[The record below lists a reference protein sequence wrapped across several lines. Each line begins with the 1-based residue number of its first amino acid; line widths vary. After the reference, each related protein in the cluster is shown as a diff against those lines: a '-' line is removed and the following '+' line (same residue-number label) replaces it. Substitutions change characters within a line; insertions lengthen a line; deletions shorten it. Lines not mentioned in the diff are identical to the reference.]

1 MVLGKVVEYCISAVT
16 IVNYC
21 AQCELLIFYLREIN
35 IRMEEKTKELSI
47 IMKVSIV
54 RKQDTQHVHHY
65 SQEHHNGKDDID
77 FVEENDKWMKRS
89 SIIVRELV
97 SYPLPFI

>member
-35 IRMEEKTKELSI
+35 IRMEEKTKDLSI
-47 IMKVSIV
+47 IMKVFSV
-54 RKQDTQHVHHY
+54 RKHTWPVHYH
-65 SQEHHNGKDDID
+65 SQKHRAKTT
-77 FVEENDKWMKRS
+77 
-89 SIIVRELV
+89 LV
-97 SYPLPFI
+97 LWRRIMLIG

>member
-35 IRMEEKTKELSI
+35 IRMEEKTKDLSI
-47 IMKVSIV
+47 IMKVFSV
-54 RKQDTQHVHHY
+54 RKHPRPVHYH
-65 SQEHHNGKDDID
+65 SQKHRAKTT
-77 FVEENDKWMKRS
+77 
-89 SIIVRELV
+89 
-97 SYPLPFI
+97 

>member
-1 MVLGKVVEYCISAVT
+1 MLHCLFSASAQWAVVCFMVLGKVVEYCISAVT

-47 IMKVSIV
+47 IMKV
-54 RKQDTQHVHHY
+54 R
-65 SQEHHNGKDDID
+65 
-77 FVEENDKWMKRS
+77 
-89 SIIVRELV
+89 L
-97 SYPLPFI
+97 L

>member
-35 IRMEEKTKELSI
+35 IRMEEKTKDLGI
-47 IMKVSIV
+47 IMKVLCENIPSI
-54 RKQDTQHVHHY
+54 
-65 SQEHHNGKDDID
+65 
-77 FVEENDKWMKRS
+77 F
-89 SIIVRELV
+89 IIVLKNIGQR
-97 SYPLPFI
+97 